1 MVRATAIVPPAERL
15 EEREPW
21 VEVGRV
27 VRAHGL
33 GGALSVTLYGDDPSN
48 LIESGRVRLEGI
60 EGREGAEECR
70 VERAEAAGFTSGG
83 RARARLWLE
92 GLSGRGE
99 AEERAGACISIPES
113 ALRPLPAGEFYWR
126 DVIGLE
132 CRALDG
138 TLVGTVEEIWPT
150 AASDLLVVRVGERTV
165 LVPAAAPILDRVDIE
180 GGTVWIDPPEGLL
193 EEGG

>member
-27 VRAHGL
+27 ARPHGL
-33 GGALSVTLYGDDPSN
+33 GGALSVTLYGDDPAN
-48 LIESGRVRLEGI
+48 LIGSARVRL

-83 RARARLWLE
+83 RARARLWIT

-99 AEERAGACISIPES
+99 AERWAGARISIPES
-113 ALRPLPAGEFYWR
+113 ALRALPAGEFYWR

-132 CRALDG
+132 CRTLDG
-138 TLVGTVEEIWPT
+138 TLIGTVEEIWPT
-150 AASDLLVVRVGERTV
+150 AASDLLVVRVGETTV
-165 LVPAAAPILDRVDIE
+165 LVPAAAPILDRVDAAA
-180 GGTVWIDPPEGLL
+180 GTLWIDPPEGLL